1 LSNNITPT
9 DPAIETR
16 NGVIYAVSAYVMWG
30 FAPIY
35 FKLLH
40 SVAASEIL
48 MHRIV
53 WSSIILFIIVIL
65 SNKWRL
71 VQALIAQPKMLLRLT
86 MSALFLGANW
96 FMFIWAIN
104 SDHLLDA
111 SLGYYI
117 NPLFSVALGMIF
129 LAEKLR
135 KWQWFAVALAIIG
148 VVIQFIALGS
158 LPIIS
163 FALAGSFGIYGLLR
177 KQMHLD
183 SFVGL
188 LVESM
193 LMLPIA
199 LIYWWFFVDS
209 STANM
214 LHNTSNLNITLM
226 MAGVVTTA
234 PLLCFTSA
242 AKRLSLSALGFFQ
255 YIGPSLMFILAV
267 VFFHEPLQPAK
278 IVTFIFIWLA
288 LLIFSVD
295 SMRARRKKLAL
306 ANA

>member
-1 LSNNITPT
+1 LSNSAVPT
-9 DPAIETR
+9 SATNETR
-16 NGVIYAVSAYVMWG
+16 NGIINAVSAYVMWG

-35 FKLLH
+35 FKLLQ
-40 SVAASEIL
+40 SVEASEIL
-48 MHRIV
+48 MHRVV
-53 WSSIILFIIVIL
+53 WSCVLLAIILLL

-71 VQALIAQPKMLLRLT
+71 VHAMLREPKILLRLT
-86 MSALFLGANW
+86 VTALFLGSNW
-96 FMFIWAIN
+96 FLFIWAIN

-117 NPLFSVALGMIF
+117 NPLFSVALGMLF

-135 KWQWFAVALAIIG
+135 KWQWFAVVLALIG
-148 VVIQFIALGS
+148 VLIQFIALGS

-163 FALAGSFGIYGLLR
+163 FALAGTFGIYGLLR
-177 KQMHLD
+177 KKMHLD

-188 LVESM
+188 FVESL

-199 LIYWWFFVDS
+199 LLYWWFFVDS
-209 STANM
+209 SSANM
-214 LHNTSNLNITLM
+214 LNNNISLNVTLI

-267 VFFHEPLQPAK
+267 AIYHEPLQPAK
-278 IVTFIFIWLA
+278 VVTFMFIWLA
-288 LLIFSVD
+288 LLIFSID
-295 SMRARRKKLAL
+295 SVRARRKKSAL
-306 ANA
+306 A